1 MHWTHNRDPR
11 MALTDKDN
19 YQKLV
24 RYLAKLPAESREFQ
38 MSDMTVRDDSPHPF
52 EYCPTGE
59 LSKNTHAGQMKLD
72 LADEMGIM
80 LGLLHICA
88 KSGRT
93 LDQLSKKVAVVVAG
107 AAPGH
112 HFADLV
118 HTFSFVDFHLYDPA
132 PRGWCAPLKDRQR
145 SPNVRLY
152 TQFFTVDTAKEWAN
166 KKDYKYEHVIFFSDL
181 RTGDG
186 KTLDEIEDNMKAQ
199 RQMTIAVDACYSV
212 LKFRPRYY
220 DIDTP
225 ADKKTLEYFDGT
237 VYLQGYPPGHS
248 TETRL
253 HVTDVG
259 SVKTYDAQVYQ
270 NQLFYHN
277 HVTRNPAKVLFQP
290 GDVSYDNAHARF
302 VKQFLL
308 QYLPSVSERVAD
320 SHGPTFGHDRLRA
333 VLVPDRPSI
342 QDLRLEP
349 MHSYRDRS
357 ADLMRLLRRL
367 QSANTASGVPSTNL
381 TAPALSV
388 TPYRRPYDTGRL
400 LELVDFD
407 RIERGR
413 KWQALVPAEDA
424 RLDRT
429 NRHVGQYKLF
439 LADLLPIALAAREMP
454 DKNKKVV
461 VVVAGASP
469 GQHWVPLIRLLL
481 ASNLGD
487 RVFFELYDGADMC
500 PALKQ
505 FVASDESR
513 GRVRFKRQLFEA
525 DTARRVRARHADA
538 YLVFLS
544 DIRSAIQARDTHD
557 VADETLIQ
565 ANMRDQM
572 RAVELMRPEYSCLKF
587 HAPHQTAHHPLAYE
601 PFDYLRGRVCL
612 QAFTYKTSAE
622 SRLHVTQADIDAPRK
637 AYDPV
642 AIEEKLF
649 YHNTVRRPTTHSD
662 SQHEAAVWQAAVAL
676 LGINQGL
683 ASAMQKETVSRLRVY
698 TRASHFK

>member
-72 LADEMGIM
+72 LADEMSIM
-80 LGLLHICA
+80 LGLLRICA
-88 KSGRT
+88 KTGRT
-93 LDQLSKKVAVVVAG
+93 LDQLSRKVAVVVAG

-132 PRGWCAPLKDRQR
+132 PRGWFAPLKDRQR

-152 TQFFTVDTAKEWAN
+152 TQFFTVDTAKQWA
-166 KKDYKYEHVIFFSDL
+166 KPKAYEHVIFLCDL

-186 KTLDEIEDNMKAQ
+186 KNLDEIASNMEDQ
-199 RQMTIAVDACYSV
+199 RQMTIAIGACYSV

-225 ADKKTLEYFDGT
+225 AEKKTLQYFDGT
-237 VYLQGYPPGHS
+237 IYLQGYAPNHS

-259 SVKTYDAQVYQ
+259 SVKTYDTQVHQ

-290 GDVSYDNAHARF
+290 GDLSYDNAHARF
-302 VKQFLL
+302 VKRFLL
-308 QYLPSVSERVAD
+308 QHLPSVCERVTD
-320 SHGPTFGHDRLRA
+320 RHGLTFGHDRLRGA
-333 VLVPDRPSI
+333 LVPDSQRVSMNI
-342 QDLRLEP
+342 HKDE
-349 MHSYRDRS
+349 S
-357 ADLMRLLRRL
+357 ADLARLLEKL
-367 QSANTASGVPSTNL
+367 QSANVASCLPSTNL

-388 TPYRRPYDTGRL
+388 TPSRRPYDTGRL

-413 KWQALVPAEDA
+413 KWQALAPAEDA

-439 LADLLPIALAAREMP
+439 LADLLPIALAAGEMP
-454 DKNKKVV
+454 GRSKKVV

-500 PALKQ
+500 PALKT

-513 GRVRFKRQLFEA
+513 GRVSFKRQLFEA
-525 DTARRVRARHADA
+525 DTARGVRARHADA
-538 YLVFLS
+538 CLVFLS
-544 DIRSAIQARDTHD
+544 DIRSAIQARETHD

-601 PFDYLRGRVCL
+601 PFAYLRGRLCL

-676 LGINQGL
+676 LGIDQGL
-683 ASAMQKETVSRLRVY
+683 AAGMRKATVSRLRVY
-698 TRASHFK
+698 K